1 MVKAI
6 IDIDSQTNQLLNI
19 IKAQYNLKDK
29 SQAINKL
36 AQLFKNNEELNPSYI
51 SKAQEISKSQS
62 IEIGTIQELKARYK

>member
-36 AQLFKNNEELNPSYI
+36 AKIFQDGEELNPSYI
-51 SKAQEISKSQS
+51 QKAQQISKSES
-62 IEIGTIQELKARYK
+62 IEVGTVRELRARYE

>member
-36 AQLFKNNEELNPSYI
+36 AQLFRDNEELNPNYI
-51 SKAQEISKSQS
+51 SRAQEISKSNS
-62 IEIGTIQELKARYK
+62 IEIGTIQELKTRYE